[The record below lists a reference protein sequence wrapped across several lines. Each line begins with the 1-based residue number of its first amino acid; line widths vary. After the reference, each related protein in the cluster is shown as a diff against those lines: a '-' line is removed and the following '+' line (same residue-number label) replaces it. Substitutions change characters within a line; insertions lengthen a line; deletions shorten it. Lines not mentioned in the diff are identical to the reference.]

1 MHLRA
6 RNGAQLIEVDGTP
19 NKTNIGAN
27 AILAVSMAA
36 AKVRVLACRVLACR
50 ACAHAR
56 VVVYAQWRVFMH
68 TCTQV

>member
-36 AKVRVLACRVLACR
+36 AKVRVLACR

-68 TCTQV
+68 TCTQM